1 MRITSLK
8 QTTAEHVTVVLED
21 ESEVKT
27 TLGTVTELR
36 LFAGRELSDRDMD
49 ILRRESKKALSREK
63 ALELVSQRQM
73 SARELNKK
81 LRDKGADEE
90 TADYCV
96 QWILERGLLDEER
109 YAAAIVRHYAAKGYG
124 EGRVR
129 QELMRRGVPRDL
141 WDDALSA
148 MPEDTSRLTIDPN
161 RDSCTLVTCT
171 PYGVNTHRL
180 LVRGERIEYTV
191 AAAAVEDAIIEE
203 LPASTWTQEYL
214 RGIGVGLMGI
224 AALTAVI
231 GAVHM
236 HRNVCHQEQSA
247 CNARVSVKQAA
258 TVKPEKRT
266 ERGLFCRS
274 QRKRGKHEI

>member
-73 SARELNKK
+73 SARELNRK

-96 QWILERGLLDEER
+96 QWIMERGLLDEER

-148 MPEDTSRLTIDPN
+148 IPEDTSRLDRLVASKQRDP
-161 RDSCTLVTCT
+161 
-171 PYGVNTHRL
+171 
-180 LVRGERIEYTV
+180 GERD
-191 AAAAVEDAIIEE
+191 AVRKLSASLYRRGYSGEE
-203 LPASTWTQEYL
+203 IREALERARASFDYE
-214 RGIGVGLMGI
+214 
-224 AALTAVI
+224 
-231 GAVHM
+231 
-236 HRNVCHQEQSA
+236 E
-247 CNARVSVKQAA
+247 
-258 TVKPEKRT
+258 
-266 ERGLFCRS
+266 
-274 QRKRGKHEI
+274 

>member
-36 LFAGRELSDRDMD
+36 LFAGRELNEQDLD

-96 QWILERGLLDEER
+96 QWIMERGLLDEER

-148 MPEDTSRLTIDPN
+148 MPEDTSRLDRLVASKLRDPED
-161 RDSCTLVTCT
+161 RDA
-171 PYGVNTHRL
+171 
-180 LVRGERIEYTV
+180 VRKLSASLYRRGYSGEEIREALERARASFDY
-191 AAAAVEDAIIEE
+191 EE
-203 LPASTWTQEYL
+203 
-214 RGIGVGLMGI
+214 
-224 AALTAVI
+224 
-231 GAVHM
+231 
-236 HRNVCHQEQSA
+236 
-247 CNARVSVKQAA
+247 
-258 TVKPEKRT
+258 
-266 ERGLFCRS
+266 
-274 QRKRGKHEI
+274 

>member
-1 MRITSLK
+1 MRITTLK

-36 LFAGRELSDRDMD
+36 LFAGRELNDRDMD
-49 ILRRESKKALSREK
+49 ILCRESKKALSREK

-73 SARELNKK
+73 SASELNKK

-109 YAAAIVRHYAAKGYG
+109 YAAAVVRHYAAKGYG

-141 WDDALSA
+141 WDDALST
-148 MPEDTSRLTIDPN
+148 MPEDTSRLDRLVASKLRDPDD
-161 RDSCTLVTCT
+161 RDA
-171 PYGVNTHRL
+171 
-180 LVRGERIEYTV
+180 VRKLSASLYRRGYSGEEIREALERARASFDY
-191 AAAAVEDAIIEE
+191 EE
-203 LPASTWTQEYL
+203 
-214 RGIGVGLMGI
+214 
-224 AALTAVI
+224 
-231 GAVHM
+231 
-236 HRNVCHQEQSA
+236 
-247 CNARVSVKQAA
+247 
-258 TVKPEKRT
+258 
-266 ERGLFCRS
+266 
-274 QRKRGKHEI
+274 

>member
-8 QTTAEHVTVVLED
+8 QTTTEHVTVVLED

-36 LFAGRELSDRDMD
+36 LFAGRELNDRDMD

-73 SARELNKK
+73 SASELNKK

-109 YAAAIVRHYAAKGYG
+109 YAAAVARHYAAKGYG

-141 WDDALSA
+141 WDDALST
-148 MPEDTSRLTIDPN
+148 MPEDRSRLDRLVASKLRDPGD
-161 RDSCTLVTCT
+161 RDA
-171 PYGVNTHRL
+171 
-180 LVRGERIEYTV
+180 VRKLSASLYRRGYSGEEIREALERARASFDY
-191 AAAAVEDAIIEE
+191 EE
-203 LPASTWTQEYL
+203 
-214 RGIGVGLMGI
+214 
-224 AALTAVI
+224 
-231 GAVHM
+231 
-236 HRNVCHQEQSA
+236 
-247 CNARVSVKQAA
+247 
-258 TVKPEKRT
+258 
-266 ERGLFCRS
+266 
-274 QRKRGKHEI
+274 

>member
-36 LFAGRELSDRDMD
+36 LFAGRELNDRDMD

-73 SARELNKK
+73 SASELNKK

-109 YAAAIVRHYAAKGYG
+109 YAAAVARHYAAKGYG

-141 WDDALSA
+141 WDDALST
-148 MPEDTSRLTIDPN
+148 MPEDRSRLDRLVASKLRDPGD
-161 RDSCTLVTCT
+161 RDA
-171 PYGVNTHRL
+171 
-180 LVRGERIEYTV
+180 VRKLSASLYRRGYSGEEIREALERARASFDY
-191 AAAAVEDAIIEE
+191 EE
-203 LPASTWTQEYL
+203 
-214 RGIGVGLMGI
+214 
-224 AALTAVI
+224 
-231 GAVHM
+231 
-236 HRNVCHQEQSA
+236 
-247 CNARVSVKQAA
+247 
-258 TVKPEKRT
+258 
-266 ERGLFCRS
+266 
-274 QRKRGKHEI
+274 

>member
-36 LFAGRELSDRDMD
+36 LFAGRELNDRDMD

-73 SARELNKK
+73 SASELNKK

-109 YAAAIVRHYAAKGYG
+109 YAAAVVRHYTAKGYG

-141 WDDALSA
+141 WDDALST
-148 MPEDTSRLTIDPN
+148 MPEDTSRLDRLVASKLRDPGD
-161 RDSCTLVTCT
+161 RDA
-171 PYGVNTHRL
+171 
-180 LVRGERIEYTV
+180 VRKLSASLYRRGYSGEEIREALERARASFDY
-191 AAAAVEDAIIEE
+191 EE
-203 LPASTWTQEYL
+203 
-214 RGIGVGLMGI
+214 
-224 AALTAVI
+224 
-231 GAVHM
+231 
-236 HRNVCHQEQSA
+236 
-247 CNARVSVKQAA
+247 
-258 TVKPEKRT
+258 
-266 ERGLFCRS
+266 
-274 QRKRGKHEI
+274 